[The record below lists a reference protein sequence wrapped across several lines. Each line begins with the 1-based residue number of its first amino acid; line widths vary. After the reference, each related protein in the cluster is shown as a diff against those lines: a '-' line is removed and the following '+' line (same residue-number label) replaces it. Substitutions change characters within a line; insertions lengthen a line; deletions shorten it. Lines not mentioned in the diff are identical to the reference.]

1 MEPVATA
8 AEVEGEAAW
17 GTGDRSQLALVT
29 VSHAVQHVYPAAL
42 AIAYPF
48 VVVAFHV
55 SYGTLGVVLAATGVV
70 GGLLQGAAGMFE
82 RVSARLLLG
91 GQNLALALATV
102 LAAVAP
108 SFGLFG
114 LARLVGA
121 LASWPQHPVGS
132 AVLAR
137 RFPRRRAY
145 ALSWHV
151 AGGSI
156 GTAVVPLAAS
166 ALIASFGWRVGLGL
180 FALPCAVGALAVG
193 ALLRDPAAP
202 AHDHG
207 GPPGHGPA
215 GGEAPAAPVA
225 LRALFRRRQVLAALA
240 AGTIAAGG
248 RGLGALTTYVPAY
261 LRSDLHLSTLAVG
274 AVFTVVIL
282 GSIAGPVV
290 AGHVADRVGRRRV
303 LVVVYVLGA
312 GAITGFVFVGSG
324 LAVLAAVGFGV
335 GVLAY
340 AESPLLQAVFSEAA
354 HGSADRAAFG
364 LYFAIAYGVGAL
376 WLAVTGIVID
386 HFGFRAAFVV
396 MAASF
401 VVAGLVVAFAG
412 ADAPAEGRRESGR

>member
-1 MEPVATA
+1 MVPVATT
-8 AEVEGEAAW
+8 AEIQEEAAW
-17 GTGDRSQLALVT
+17 RPGDRAQLAVVT

-48 VVVAFHV
+48 VVGAFHI
-55 SYGTLGVVLAATGVV
+55 SYGTLGVVLAASGVV

-82 RVSARLLLG
+82 RASARLLLG

-137 RFPRRRAY
+137 RFPKRRAY

-156 GTAVVPLAAS
+156 GTALVPLAAS
-166 ALIASFGWRVGLGL
+166 GLIASLGWRVGLGL
-180 FALPCAVGALAVG
+180 FALPCALGALAVG
-193 ALLRDPAAP
+193 ALLRDPAAAP
-202 AHDHG
+202 PHG
-207 GPPGHGPA
+207 GPPGIEA
-215 GGEAPAAPVA
+215 APAQAPPVA
-225 LRALFRRRQVLAALA
+225 LRSLLRRREVLGALA

-274 AVFTVVIL
+274 AVFTVVVL
-282 GSIAGPVV
+282 GSIAGPLV
-290 AGHVADRVGRRRV
+290 AGNVADRVGRRGV
-303 LVVVYVLGA
+303 LVVVYLLGA

-324 LAVLAAVGFGV
+324 LAALAAVGFGV

-386 HFGFRAAFVV
+386 RWGFRAAFVV

-401 VVAGLVVAFAG
+401 VVAGLVVALAG
-412 ADAPAEGRRESGR
+412 PDRTPAGRAGEGR